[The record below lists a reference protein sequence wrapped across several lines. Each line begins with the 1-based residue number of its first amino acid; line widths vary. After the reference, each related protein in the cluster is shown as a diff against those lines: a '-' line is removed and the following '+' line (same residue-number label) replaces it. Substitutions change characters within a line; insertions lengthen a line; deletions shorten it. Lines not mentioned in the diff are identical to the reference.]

1 MSGNINQNCDQFKAA
16 VVGGNLD
23 AANKLLNVLKGQL
36 MELDS
41 LPPLALETSGHDVE
55 QERVLARE
63 VYEHAVL
70 LAVKCEDKDAF
81 QRYLATLRPYYTG
94 SFGPL
99 VSESAFKS
107 PIVGLH
113 LLFLLVENQLAE
125 FHSELELLSEQQ
137 QSDPAISFCTQ
148 LDRHLMIG
156 SYDQVMQAAAAPPVE
171 YYSFFLTSLLETVR
185 LNICECVLAAYHSL
199 TPQAAM
205 QILMFP
211 SQEDTLEFF
220 NDHYPELQVTAAT
233 ETIDFRLQQ
242 SQQAGG
248 GGNKSDEVP
257 SLKLIHQTLS
267 YATELER
274 IV

>member
-1 MSGNINQNCDQFKAA
+1 M
-16 VVGGNLD
+16 D
-23 AANKLLNVLKGQL
+23 AANNLLNVLKVQL
-36 MELDS
+36 LELDS
-41 LPPLALETSGHDVE
+41 LPPLALESPSAE
-55 QERVLARE
+55 EERVVARE

-70 LAVKCEDKDAF
+70 LAIKSSDKLAF
-81 QRYLATLRPYYTG
+81 QRFLGTLRPYYTG
-94 SFGPL
+94 SFGPK
-99 VSESAFKS
+99 VSESAFQS

-185 LNICECVLAAYHSL
+185 LNISECVLAAYHTL
-199 TPQAAM
+199 TPEAAM
-205 QILMFP
+205 KILMF
-211 SQEDTLEFF
+211 SSLQETKEFF
-220 NDHYPELQVTAAT
+220 SDHYPEL
-233 ETIDFRLQQ
+233 EMSECIDLRLQ

-248 GGNKSDEVP
+248 GNKSEEVP